1 MEACKLTV
9 ENARLN
15 GVSER
20 LEVLTETWAESNN
33 FFVHAV
39 FNCFTVRMGQ
49 LELLY
54 S

>member
-33 FFVHAV
+33 FELFLQFFIV
-39 FNCFTVRMGQ
+39 
-49 LELLY
+49 LLY
-54 S
+54 VWDS